1 MKSDDTELIIDHK
14 GKQVASVTEADEVDI
29 NVQATEQYSAEDTS
43 GNLEPGSEIVSSS
56 ETTPEP
62 KSEPDPEPDPEPA
75 DLVDEIQAKMNSYPL
90 PTPAISEM
98 LPPTPPAVEHN
109 NQA

>member
-1 MKSDDTELIIDHK
+1 MKSDDTELIIHHK

-62 KSEPDPEPDPEPA
+62 KSEPDPEPA
-75 DLVDEIQAKMNSYPL
+75 DLVDEIQAKLNSYPL

-98 LPPTPPAVEHN
+98 LPPTPPTVEHGD
-109 NQA
+109 